1 MRRAYGVTLVEVL
14 LAFAILGLVVGA
26 FTSTV
31 VSSLRMN
38 SDDRIRT
45 KAIAAAEVWLDRFR
59 AKSLDFTAFI
69 DAREYGYG
77 YDYAGDSTFVAAGDP
92 DPSVLNQEWGPFR
105 FRVEARSFSS
115 SPQVWTVTVTTW
127 YRKTGGGES
136 SFVLSTLISQ

>member
-1 MRRAYGVTLVEVL
+1 MRRAHGITLVEVL
-14 LAFAILGLVVGA
+14 VALAVLGLVVGA

-45 KAIAAAEVWLDRFR
+45 RAIAAAEVWLDRFR
-59 AKSLDFTAFI
+59 AKSLDFTAFTGG
-69 DAREYGYG
+69 REYSYG

-105 FRVEARSFSS
+105 FRVQARSFSS

-136 SFVLSTLISQ
+136 SFVLSTLINQ